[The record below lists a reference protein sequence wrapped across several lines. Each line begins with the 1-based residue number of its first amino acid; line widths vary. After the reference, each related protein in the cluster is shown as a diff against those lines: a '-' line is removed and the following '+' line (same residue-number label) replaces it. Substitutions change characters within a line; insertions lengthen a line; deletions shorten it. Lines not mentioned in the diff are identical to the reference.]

1 MNLLILSKL
10 ASVYT
15 AARPFHRKRCSPQG
29 LLSRLLALPSPEV
42 YSWHLT
48 FSFFPL
54 LFLPPAFLSPGRTRG
69 LLGIAL
75 FLNYFGVQTVPGS
88 VSRILYELACDM
100 LPSFFLNLCPAFS
113 QKLFQGHFV
122 RRCPCPE
129 RAISPRSSVLLRGE
143 GTRVCSLLLRVSASV
158 RHTHLHTQYTC
169 AHR

>member
-54 LFLPPAFLSPGRTRG
+54 LFLPP
-69 LLGIAL
+69 
-75 FLNYFGVQTVPGS
+75 
-88 VSRILYELACDM
+88 
-100 LPSFFLNLCPAFS
+100 PSFL
-113 QKLFQGHFV
+113 Q
-122 RRCPCPE
+122 
-129 RAISPRSSVLLRGE
+129 E
-143 GTRVCSLLLRVSASV
+143 GLVDC
-158 RHTHLHTQYTC
+158 
-169 AHR
+169 